1 MPRLKSKVEL
11 TQSDFNLKIAIYV
24 IIVQIVIFGYDGN
37 ETNGRREDE

>member
-11 TQSDFNLKIAIYV
+11 TQNDFNSIIDIYV

-37 ETNGRREDE
+37 ETNRRRKDE